1 MNNLANFTNLY
12 SLSKTLRFELIPQGK
27 TLEYIQNKGLL
38 VQDNQR
44 AESYKKV
51 KKIIDEFHKA
61 FIKSSL
67 KDCKL
72 NNELLASYFF
82 YYKLKRDE
90 TQKKKF
96 EELQTKLRKE
106 IAEQFTNLKDLE
118 SADLY
123 NASKKESRT
132 EGKLNSW
139 LKENPSITEKLIKD
153 LKLPQDYNFEND
165 LKKFESFATYFTGF
179 HENRKNMYSAED
191 QSTAIAYRLIHENLP
206 KFIDNIS
213 TFDKVKNTPVAENF
227 EKLYNDLEEYLNVT
241 KIEDIFRL
249 DAFSGFL
256 TQEQIDVYNTVIG
269 GKSEEQG
276 KLKIQGLNEYIN
288 LYNQKQTDKLP
299 KLKPLFKQIL
309 SDRNAISWL
318 PEEFTKGNDNE
329 VLESIEKCYRELSE
343 EIFTPKE
350 KQSLIELLLHLSDYD
365 LHNIYLRNDASLT
378 DISQQLFGSW
388 ATIQKAVERRFEN
401 ENPRKP
407 KETEE
412 KFAERK
418 EKYYKNHDSFS
429 IGFLNECLALLDDIE
444 KDGQVCT
451 KNIADH
457 FTNLGK
463 KEDTENLFAQI
474 ENHYNQVKDLLNAPY
489 PENKDLSQ
497 EKKDVEK
504 IKLFLDSIKN
514 VQRFIK
520 PLLGKNE
527 SDKDEKF
534 YGEFTPL
541 WEELDKITP
550 LYNKVRNYMTQ
561 KPYSEEK
568 IKLNFENSTLLN
580 GWDKNK
586 EQDNTAILLRKGSNY
601 YLAIMNFSSKTKFDN
616 VETVKDGEG
625 FYEKMD
631 YKLLPGPNKMLPK
644 VFFSEKG
651 KTEFTP
657 SNKILANYE
666 NGCHK
671 KGDTFD
677 KNKMHE
683 IIDFFKSSIAKHKD
697 WKHFGFDFSNTST
710 YDSIDKFYNEVSA
723 QGYKIT
729 FRNISEKYINELV
742 DNGKLY
748 LFQIYNKDFSE
759 YSKGTP
765 NMHTLYWKELFS
777 EENLKNVV
785 YKLNG
790 EAEVFFRKSSIKSDN
805 KIVHKANEPIKNK
818 NEQNKKPESTF
829 QYELIKDKRYTVD
842 KFQFHVPITMN
853 FKAEGTE
860 NINPN
865 VNQFLKDNAK
875 NIHII
880 GIDRGERHL
889 LYLSLID
896 ATGKIVKQFSLNE
909 IVNEHNGNKYATNY
923 HTLLDARE
931 KERQIERESW
941 KTIESIKELKE
952 GYISQV
958 IHKIA
963 ELMVT
968 YNAIVVLEDLNMGFM
983 RGRQK
988 VEKSVYQKFEKMLID
1003 KLNYLVDKK
1012 KQANELGGTL
1022 QAFQLS
1028 NKFESFKKLGK
1039 QSGFLFYV
1047 PAWNTSKMC
1056 PVTGFVN
1063 LFDIRK
1069 ETVGTV
1075 DKAKTFFSEFD
1086 SITFNAEKKYFE
1098 FEVKDYSKFSG
1109 KAEGTRLNWTICTNG
1124 TRIETFRNPEKNNQ
1138 WDNREIN
1145 LTDEF
1150 LKLFVTKDAD
1160 LKKLI
1165 DQQTDKKFF
1174 ERLIY
1179 LFKLTVQMRNSITNS
1194 DIDFM
1199 ISPVADKNGEF
1210 YDSQNGNKRL
1220 PDNADA
1226 NGAYNI
1232 ARKGLWVIEQ
1242 LKETEDLRKPRLAVS
1257 NKEWLQFV
1265 QNSDK

>member
-1 MNNLANFTNLY
+1 MPQDHKLIFQDSATPEQTE
-12 SLSKTLRFELIPQGK
+12 SVFEK
-27 TLEYIQNKGLL
+27 MEYKQIALPMGFGAFVRKCFGTATQLGWNCPNDCKNSEG
-38 VQDNQR
+38 
-44 AESYKKV
+44 
-51 KKIIDEFHKA
+51 KIIIKEDE
-61 FIKSSL
+61 
-67 KDCKL
+67 L
-72 NNELLASYFF
+72 NDNRA
-82 YYKLKRDE
+82 
-90 TQKKKF
+90 
-96 EELQTKLRKE
+96 
-106 IAEQFTNLKDLE
+106 
-118 SADLY
+118 
-123 NASKKESRT
+123 
-132 EGKLNSW
+132 
-139 LKENPSITEKLIKD
+139 KLID
-153 LKLPQDYNFEND
+153 
-165 LKKFESFATYFTGF
+165 
-179 HENRKNMYSAED
+179 
-191 QSTAIAYRLIHENLP
+191 
-206 KFIDNIS
+206 
-213 TFDKVKNTPVAENF
+213 
-227 EKLYNDLEEYLNVT
+227 
-241 KIEDIFRL
+241 
-249 DAFSGFL
+249 
-256 TQEQIDVYNTVIG
+256 
-269 GKSEEQG
+269 
-276 KLKIQGLNEYIN
+276 
-288 LYNQKQTDKLP
+288 
-299 KLKPLFKQIL
+299 
-309 SDRNAISWL
+309 
-318 PEEFTKGNDNE
+318 
-329 VLESIEKCYRELSE
+329 C
-343 EIFTPKE
+343 
-350 KQSLIELLLHLSDYD
+350 
-365 LHNIYLRNDASLT
+365 
-378 DISQQLFGSW
+378 
-388 ATIQKAVERRFEN
+388 
-401 ENPRKP
+401 
-407 KETEE
+407 
-412 KFAERK
+412 
-418 EKYYKNHDSFS
+418 YKN
-429 IGFLNECLALLDDIE
+429 FLDKYE
-444 KDGQVCT
+444 KDGFQYKEYGFVF
-451 KNIADH
+451 KKSEDYA
-457 FTNLGK
+457 NLR
-463 KEDTENLFAQI
+463 EFFA
-474 ENHYNQVKDLLNAPY
+474 E
-489 PENKDLSQ
+489 
-497 EKKDVEK
+497 VE
-504 IKLFLDSIKN
+504 
-514 VQRFIK
+514 
-520 PLLGKNE
+520 E
-527 SDKDEKF
+527 
-534 YGEFTPL
+534 
-541 WEELDKITP
+541 
-550 LYNKVRNYMTQ
+550 
-561 KPYSEEK
+561 
-568 IKLNFENSTLLN
+568 
-580 GWDKNK
+580 
-586 EQDNTAILLRKGSNY
+586 
-601 YLAIMNFSSKTKFDN
+601 
-616 VETVKDGEG
+616 
-625 FYEKMD
+625 
-631 YKLLPGPNKMLPK
+631 
-644 VFFSEKG
+644 
-651 KTEFTP
+651 
-657 SNKILANYE
+657 
-666 NGCHK
+666 
-671 KGDTFD
+671 
-677 KNKMHE
+677 
-683 IIDFFKSSIAKHKD
+683 
-697 WKHFGFDFSNTST
+697 
-710 YDSIDKFYNEVSA
+710 

-742 DNGKLY
+742 ENGKLY

-790 EAEVFFRKSSIKSDN
+790 EAKVFFRESSIKPDN

-1063 LFDIRK
+1063 LFDMRK

-1124 TRIETFRNPEKNNQ
+1124 SRIETFRNPDKNNQ